1 MTVKEFRA
9 LAWKSG
15 KIRKIP
21 VSMIRIIEKVHYNS
35 DLSQI
40 PSLNKDK
47 NKLLVI
53 LHHDNKDCTYNLIT
67 GWKDYTIAIRDGIKT
82 IDAVLVNSATRDK
95 FYAELSDSTEW
106 VTLPEIII
114 PSSFKKSPPKEEKLH
129 NTITNMKEALRTNT
143 ISEYLDTKPITIS
156 KNNTLIDG
164 YTRYLALKFIRYQGK
179 FPVIRKD

>member
-1 MTVKEFRA
+1 MTVKEFIA
-9 LAWKSG
+9 LARKSG

-21 VSMIRIIEKVHYNS
+21 VSMIRMIEKVHYSS

-53 LHHDNKDCTYNLIT
+53 LHDNKDCTYNLIT

-129 NTITNMKEALRTNT
+129 NTITNMKEALRANT

>member
-1 MTVKEFRA
+1 MTVKKFRA
-9 LAWKSG
+9 LARKSG

-21 VSMIRIIEKVHYNS
+21 VSMIRMIEKVHYNS

-47 NKLLVI
+47 NKLLII
-53 LHHDNKDCTYNLIT
+53 LHDNKDCTYNLIT

-82 IDAVLVNSATRDK
+82 INAVLVDSVTRDK

-129 NTITNMKEALRTNT
+129 NTIMNMKEALRTNT

-156 KNNTLIDG
+156 KNNTLVDG

>member
-9 LAWKSG
+9 LARKSG

-21 VSMIRIIEKVHYNS
+21 VSMIRMIEKVHYNS

-53 LHHDNKDCTYNLIT
+53 LHDNKDCTYNLIT

-82 IDAVLVNSATRDK
+82 INAVLVDSVTRDK

-114 PSSFKKSPPKEEKLH
+114 PSSFKKSPH
-129 NTITNMKEALRTNT
+129 TITNMKEALRTNT